1 MNIDLSGYVTKQI
14 ETRSADSG
22 RRIKATAQTLRTV
35 AEELRNDPTTNP
47 AADLAERGAEMIDR
61 IGTYFEETDFATM
74 VSDAE
79 TFSRQQP
86 WVVAAAG
93 LAAGILASRLVK
105 ATAARRN
112 FNTGGSSDLEI
123 TRDATTFA

>member
-1 MNIDLSGYVTKQI
+1 MNNIDLTGYVAKQI

-22 RRIKATAQTLRTV
+22 RRIRATAQTLRTV
-35 AEELRNDPTTNP
+35 AQELRDDPATTP

-61 IGTYFEETDFATM
+61 VGSYFEQTDFTTM

-79 TFSRQQP
+79 TFSRQRP

-105 ATAARRN
+105 ATAARRDFEAN
-112 FNTGGSSDLEI
+112 G
-123 TRDATTFA
+123 APYA